1 MLNADAINST
11 TDSIDTCMNFLGSLL
26 KKIQSR
32 DIQLDIMNTLVQT
45 VINASVTDLQVTL
58 GKCHTAIFLKL
69 GIQVVHGKLLD
80 TYIVISAR
88 KPFEG

>member
-1 MLNADAINST
+1 MTRIKYRCN
-11 TDSIDTCMNFLGSLL
+11 
-26 KKIQSR
+26 KIY
-32 DIQLDIMNTLVQT
+32 
-45 VINASVTDLQVTL
+45 LQVTL